1 MTAPPPFQRE
11 TLEFLPIN
19 VWVNG
24 TAVTAAVEAT
34 IVELGARPT
43 TWGSAVT
50 LGTAI
55 GVMVNGTA
63 LGGPGTYQVFA
74 RITDSPEV
82 PVLDVGTFRVV

>member
-43 TWGSAVT
+43 TWGTAVT

-55 GVMVNGTA
+55 GVTA
-63 LGGPGTYQVFA
+63 FNEFVRFVWKRTRRRSA
-74 RITDSPEV
+74 A
-82 PVLDVGTFRVV
+82 